1 MITLIQKP
9 DHIADQGLVRK
20 FEFLSYQNDENTL
33 RKEMR
38 YRHFNK
44 LLNQVLRQH

>member
-33 RKEMR
+33 RKE
-38 YRHFNK
+38 
-44 LLNQVLRQH
+44 NQTQFILFLG